1 MRILITAG
9 PTREYLDDVRYLS
22 NASSGQMGYALATS
36 AIQAGHEV
44 ALVSGPVTLTPPD
57 GCEVFQVETTDE
69 MFEQCEKL
77 FADCDGVIGTAA
89 VCDYRIKTRK
99 EGKIA
104 KTGEAITLELV
115 ETIDVLAELGTQKD
129 NRWVMGFA
137 LESQDARFNAVRKL
151 YSKKCDAIVLNGV
164 SAIGS
169 TQNYVEVIDQSQ
181 EAVATYSGEKS
192 EVADALMAWIQ
203 NHIANKP
210 HRK

>member
-22 NASSGQMGYALATS
+22 NASSGQMGYALARS
-36 AIQAGHEV
+36 AIAAGHEV
-44 ALVSGPVTLTPPD
+44 ALVSGPVTIAPPA
-57 GCEVFQVETTDE
+57 GCELYQVETTDE
-69 MFEQCEKL
+69 MFAQCETL

-99 EGKIA
+99 PGKIA

-115 ETIDVLAELGTQKD
+115 ETIDVLAELGTQKGD
-129 NRWVMGFA
+129 RWVMGFA

-151 YSKKCDAIVLNGV
+151 YSKKCDAIVLNSV

-169 TQNYVEVIDQSQ
+169 SENFVEVIDQSQ
-181 EAVATYSGEKS
+181 EIVATYSGEKS
-192 EVADALMAWIQ
+192 RVADSLIEWIQ
-203 NHIANKP
+203 HHLAGT
-210 HRK
+210 

>member
-22 NASSGQMGYALATS
+22 NASSGQMGYALARS
-36 AIQAGHEV
+36 AIRAGHEV
-44 ALVSGPVTLTPPD
+44 ALVSGPVTLSAPE
-57 GCEVFQVETTDE
+57 GCELYPVETTDE
-69 MFEQCEKL
+69 MFKQCEKL

-99 EGKIA
+99 PGKIA

-115 ETIDVLAELGTQKD
+115 ETIDVLAELGTQKGT
-129 NRWVMGFA
+129 RWVMGFA

-151 YSKKCDAIVLNGV
+151 YSKKCDAIVLNSV

-169 TQNYVEVIDQSQ
+169 TENHVEVIDHSQ
-181 EAVATYSGEKS
+181 ETVATYSGPKAQI
-192 EVADALMAWIQ
+192 ADSLIAWIQ
-203 NHIANKP
+203 DHIATGK
-210 HRK
+210 

>member
-1 MRILITAG
+1 MKHMRILITAG

-22 NASSGQMGYALATS
+22 NASSGQMGYALARS
-36 AIQAGHEV
+36 AIQAGHQV
-44 ALVSGPVTLTPPD
+44 ALVSGPVTLAPPE
-57 GCEVFQVETTDE
+57 GCEVYQVETTAE
-69 MFEQCEKL
+69 MFAQCEKL

-89 VCDYRIKTRK
+89 VCDYQIKTRK
-99 EGKIA
+99 AGKIA

-115 ETIDVLAELGTQKD
+115 ETIDVLAELGTQKG

-169 TQNYVEVIDQSQ
+169 SENYVEVIDQSQ
-181 EAVATYSGEKS
+181 DIVATYSGEKS
-192 EVADALMAWIQ
+192 QVADSLIAWIQ
-203 NHIANKP
+203 ENIAG
-210 HRK
+210 

>member
-22 NASSGQMGYALATS
+22 NASSGQMGYELARAALE
-36 AIQAGHEV
+36 AGHEV
-44 ALVSGPVTLTPPD
+44 ALVSGPVTIPAPE
-57 GCEVFQVETTDE
+57 GCELYQVETTDE
-69 MFEQCEKL
+69 MYSQCEQL
-77 FADCDGVIGTAA
+77 FQDCDGVIGTAA

-99 EGKIA
+99 PGKIA

-115 ETIDVLAELGTQKD
+115 ETIDVLAELGTQKGD
-129 NRWVMGFA
+129 RWVMGFA

-169 TQNYVEVIDQSQ
+169 TDNFVEVIDQSQ
-181 EAVATYSGEKS
+181 ETVATYSGPKAS
-192 EVADALMAWIQ
+192 VARELIAWIQ
-203 NHIANKP
+203 AHIA
-210 HRK
+210 RG

>member
-22 NASSGQMGYALATS
+22 NASSGQMGYELARAALE
-36 AIQAGHEV
+36 AGHEV
-44 ALVSGPVTLTPPD
+44 ALVSGPVTIPAPE
-57 GCEVFQVETTDE
+57 GCELYQVETTDE
-69 MFEQCEKL
+69 MYSQCEQL
-77 FADCDGVIGTAA
+77 FKDCDGVIGTAA

-99 EGKIA
+99 PGKIA

-115 ETIDVLAELGTQKD
+115 ETIDVLAELGTQKGD
-129 NRWVMGFA
+129 RWVMGFA

-169 TQNYVEVIDQSQ
+169 TDNFVEVIDQSQ
-181 EAVATYSGEKS
+181 ETVATYSGPKAS
-192 EVADALMAWIQ
+192 VARELIAWIQ
-203 NHIANKP
+203 AHIAQG
-210 HRK
+210 

>member
-22 NASSGQMGYALATS
+22 NASSGQMGYALAKS

-44 ALVSGPVTLTPPD
+44 ALVSGPVTLTPPE

-69 MFEQCEKL
+69 MFKQCEKL

-115 ETIDVLAELGTQKD
+115 ETIDVLAELGTQKE

-192 EVADALMAWIQ
+192 AVADALIAWIQ
-203 NHIANKP
+203 DHIAKN
-210 HRK
+210 

>member
-9 PTREYLDDVRYLS
+9 PTREFLDDVRYLS
-22 NASSGQMGYALATS
+22 NASSGQMGYALARS

-44 ALVSGPVTLTPPD
+44 ALVSGPVTLPPPE
-57 GCEVFQVETTDE
+57 GCEVFQVETTDQ
-69 MFEQCEKL
+69 MFAQCEKL
-77 FADCDGVIGTAA
+77 FAECDGVIGTAA

-115 ETIDVLAELGTQKD
+115 ETIDVLAELGTQKG

-169 TQNYVEVIDQSQ
+169 TDNYVEVIDQSQ
-181 EAVATYSGEKS
+181 QTVATYSGEKAQ
-192 EVADALMAWIQ
+192 VADSLIAWIQ
-203 NHIANKP
+203 DHIAGK
-210 HRK
+210 